1 MAIHGKN
8 GRMYASGYDLSCYL
22 NSVGLDKS
30 IDTAETSV
38 FCDDSKRYISG
49 LKDATL
55 SAEGVYDEDKD
66 TIDNTLNELKQN
78 VNIYSYFPAS
88 DAQENEGYAFLA
100 HKTAT
105 NFAVSITDAVNF
117 SLAGQTTD
125 GVDRI
130 TSITPKIEFTANGST
145 DSIDLGTGGT
155 DGALLYLHTLGVSDD
170 ATVKVEQ
177 SVDDATWT
185 TLHNYGTIS
194 AIGANRTSKTGVINR
209 YIRITIEDLGVSED
223 ITLQASIKKL

>member
-8 GRMYASGYDLSCYL
+8 GRMYASGYDLSCFL

-30 IDTAETSV
+30 IDTAETST
-38 FCDDSKRYISG
+38 FCSDSKRYISG

-66 TIDNTLNELKQN
+66 TIDNTLNELGDGPK
-78 VNIYSYFPAS
+78 IFSYFPS
-88 DAQENEGYAFLA
+88 INEGVGYAFLA

-105 NFAVSITDAVNF
+105 NFAISITDAVNF
-117 SLAGQTTD
+117 SLAGQTTN

-130 TSITPKIEFTANGST
+130 TSITPKIEFTANGSSA
-145 DSIDLGTGGT
+145 SIDLGSGGT

-177 SVDDATWT
+177 SVDDTTWT
-185 TLHNYGTIS
+185 TLHNYGTVS
-194 AIGANRTSKTGVINR
+194 TIGASRVFKAGVVNR